1 MNIADWKPENIIVD
15 LKKQCQTD
23 LEIVK
28 KKNNPVNIKS
38 RY

>member
-1 MNIADWKPENIIVD
+1 MNIAVWKPENIIVD

-28 KKNNPVNIKS
+28 KKKRTIPLT
-38 RY
+38 

>member
-23 LEIVK
+23 LEKVK
-28 KKNNPVNIKS
+28 KKKERTIPLT
-38 RY
+38 